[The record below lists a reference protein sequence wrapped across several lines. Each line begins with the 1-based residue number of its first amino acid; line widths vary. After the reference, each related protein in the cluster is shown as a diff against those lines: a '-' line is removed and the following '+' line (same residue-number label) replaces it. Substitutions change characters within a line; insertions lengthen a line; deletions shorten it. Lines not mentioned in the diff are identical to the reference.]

1 MPSGK
6 CRVVSVSGR
15 HDDDRWRNAPGDFRK
30 ASEAFYNFP
39 SLPIVTDILRK
50 LPKCI
55 TYTPVALNFAVKES
69 TVHVHVMLWAFT
81 NCIFPCTVKSRY
93 SKLMGLF
100 LAHLAQSAKVRYWG
114 GPVSIVVCRV
124 SCVVR
129 RQQLHKHLL
138 LRNYWA
144 ESYETSPEASL
155 GEEKQ
160 TIQNGI
166 LIPSL
171 FWFPWQPKEKS

>member
-1 MPSGK
+1 MSEPMCGEDKLKRFVFSSPGTK
-6 CRVVSVSGR
+6 CHGEVLGWSSVR
-15 HDDDRWRNAPGDFRK
+15 R
-30 ASEAFYNFP
+30 
-39 SLPIVTDILRK
+39 
-50 LPKCI
+50 
-55 TYTPVALNFAVKES
+55 
-69 TVHVHVMLWAFT
+69 
-81 NCIFPCTVKSRY
+81 
-93 SKLMGLF
+93 
-100 LAHLAQSAKVRYWG
+100 
-114 GPVSIVVCRV
+114 RV